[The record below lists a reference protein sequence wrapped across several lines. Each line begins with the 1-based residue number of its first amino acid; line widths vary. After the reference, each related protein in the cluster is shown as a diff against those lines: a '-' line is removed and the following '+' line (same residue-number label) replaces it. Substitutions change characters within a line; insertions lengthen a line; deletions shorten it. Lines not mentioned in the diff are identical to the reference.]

1 MTGPEMKVE
10 LPEMKANRTQE
21 TVGWIGMILV
31 QCASFPSLYMLAMGH
46 DVSLPD
52 LSLVLLLMGGLA
64 MYFWRALLQ
73 RDRIY
78 LISNALG
85 FSVQACMLSVIIY
98 GERLAMV

>member
-52 LSLVLLLMGGLA
+52 LSLVILLMTGLA
-64 MYFWRALLQ
+64 LYFWRAVLQ
-73 RDRIY
+73 RDRVY
-78 LISNALG
+78 MVSNALG
-85 FSVQACMLSVIIY
+85 FAIQAAMLTVIIM
-98 GERLAMV
+98 GETLAMV

>member
-1 MTGPEMKVE
+1 MTGPEMKIE
-10 LPEMKANRTQE
+10 LPEKSDRTQE

-64 MYFWRALLQ
+64 MYFWRAVLQ

-78 LISNALG
+78 LWSNAIG
-85 FSVQACMLSVIIY
+85 FSVQTAMLTVIVFS
-98 GERLAMV
+98 ERVAMA